1 MSFFFRSGALYSKI
15 KIRGVVTKEYEALVD
30 TGAAKTGI
38 PVNECQ
44 KLGLRASGIEWT
56 EGLFGGDYLPLFE
69 SKIEFAGKVLDKNIV
84 GLPIH
89 IPIIGRDLIR
99 HLKMT
104 LDWRILVANV
114 EDP

>member
-15 KIRGVVTKEYEALVD
+15 KVMGIVTKEYEALVD

-38 PVNECQ
+38 PLTECQ
-44 KLGLRASGIEWT
+44 KLGLKASGIEWT
-56 EGLFGGDYLPLFE
+56 EGLYGGDYLPLFE
-69 SKIEFAGKVLDKNIV
+69 SKIEFAGKVFDKNIV

-99 HLKMT
+99 YLKMT
-104 LDWRILVANV
+104 LDWRMLVANV
-114 EDP
+114 IDP